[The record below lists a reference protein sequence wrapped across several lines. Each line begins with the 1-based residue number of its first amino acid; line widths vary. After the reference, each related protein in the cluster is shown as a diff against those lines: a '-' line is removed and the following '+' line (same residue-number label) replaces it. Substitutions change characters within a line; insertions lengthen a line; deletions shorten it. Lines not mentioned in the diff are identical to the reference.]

1 MRVHI
6 EQMKAVLGDTEKNLL
21 RMLEGID
28 KAISNGDDLIV
39 FPELCLNGYVLE
51 ELVFESAIREVP
63 AILLEK
69 SQEISIIFGAVEM
82 GEEDYPYNTLFY
94 LEDGKIIAK
103 HRKVYLADYGMFY
116 EGRYFK
122 NGDKIRAFDTKFGRV
137 AMLQGEDIKH
147 QSVQLI
153 LSQDRAKYIFV
164 SAAVPTTLG
173 ITKHSISSEW
183 RELLKTNSYLNGV
196 YTVMANRVGVEDGVT
211 FFGNSMLV
219 APDGEVIEEAK
230 FMKEDSL
237 SCELTERRLR
247 ATRIANPIFKNENLD
262 LTMRELKRIAEEKN
276 N

>member
-94 LEDGKIIAK
+94 LEDGKVIAK

-196 YTVMANRVGVEDGVT
+196 YTVMVNRVGVEDGVT

>member
-94 LEDGKIIAK
+94 LEDGKVIAK

-196 YTVMANRVGVEDGVT
+196 YTVMVNKVGVEDGVT